1 MKYPKGQFK
10 EERVYFSSQFK
21 GAVHHSGGS
30 LTVRTVGPGAR
41 QLVTLHL
48 QSGGSIESLKGA
60 SPRPF
65 QSNQMTVKIS
75 HGCQPLKNA

>member
-48 QSGGSIESLKGA
+48 QSVDKRWKLVLTLPAIC
-60 SPRPF
+60 SPA
-65 QSNQMTVKIS
+65 QGTV
-75 HGCQPLKNA
+75 PPMFVVALPT